1 MIDLS
6 PAEIA
11 RFHADG
17 FLILDRFIDP
27 AEAARVTARF
37 ERLFRGEF
45 ETGLYPDEWNWREG
59 RDKPD
64 LTRQICN
71 GWKAD
76 YTVASLVLRAAIGRL
91 CAVLAG
97 WPGARLAQD
106 NVIWKPPSA
115 RPLGFHQ
122 DDSYNGWIDV
132 PRPPHMLTCWIA
144 LDDTS
149 ARGGTIE
156 YVRGSHKW
164 PVSPPITQFH
174 APEDYRKELREAAAK
189 VGLVPELVAV
199 EVPAGGCAFHDG
211 RTWHGSD
218 TNRGE
223 RPRRS
228 AVSHC
233 MSSTACF
240 HPSEVSYIYNR
251 YKRVGDTA
259 MDESFFP
266 ILWTADG
273 YRTAFLDDYMRRGS
287 AGDLPKAAE

>member
-1 MIDLS
+1 MIELS
-6 PAEIA
+6 PAQIA
-11 RFHADG
+11 RFHEDG

-27 AEAARVTARF
+27 AEAARVAARF

-76 YTVASLVLRAAIGRL
+76 YTIASLVLRAAIGRL

-115 RPLGFHQ
+115 RSLGFHQ

-233 MSSTACF
+233 MSSTARF

-266 ILWTADG
+266 ILWTTDG